1 MIPPKDGTSWAALEY
16 LRYLEG
22 TPENGG
28 LKKGRKAVVVPVALC
43 YTDKSKF
50 RSRVVVQYVCISSH
64 SDGSNVAGW
73 GEIMARPSR
82 IKCCRR
88 SRC

>member
-28 LKKGRKAVVVPVALC
+28 KKKGRKAVVVPVPLF

-50 RSRVVVQYVCISSH
+50 RSRVVVQ
-64 SDGSNVAGW
+64 
-73 GEIMARPSR
+73 
-82 IKCCRR
+82 
-88 SRC
+88 